1 MEHEGHRLRMRQR
14 YEKQGGLEG
23 FAPHEVLELWLYYA
37 IPQKNVN
44 ALAHELLERFGSLHG
59 VLHAESAQLRQVKG
73 IGEYSA
79 TFLSL
84 FSQIAGYCEREQS
97 GGKARL
103 ANREEAERYCI
114 RLLAG
119 EKREVF
125 YAVCLNGQMQVL
137 HNALIAKG
145 SLSEAP
151 AYPRIVAEAALNHH
165 AHSVLLC
172 HNHPGGSL
180 IPSQGD
186 METTGRLAAMLQGLE
201 IALLDHIIVA
211 DGQALS
217 MLSSHLLE
225 AKTPPP
231 GF

>member
-1 MEHEGHRLRMRQR
+1 MEHEGHRLRMRRR
-14 YEKQGGLEG
+14 YESQGGLEG
-23 FAPHEVLELWLYYA
+23 FAPHEVLEMWLYYA

-59 VLHAESAQLRQVKG
+59 VLHADSAQLRQVKG

-79 TFLSL
+79 AFLSM
-84 FSQIAGYCEREQS
+84 FSQIVNYCEREQAGS
-97 GGKARL
+97 KTKL
-103 ANREEAERYCI
+103 ANRAEAESYCI

-145 SLSEAP
+145 SLSEVP
-151 AYPRIVAEAALNHH
+151 AYPRIAAEAALNHQ
-165 AHSVLLC
+165 AHSILLC

-180 IPSQGD
+180 LPSQGD
-186 METTGRLAAMLQGLE
+186 MEVTRQLAALFQGLE

-211 DGQALS
+211 EGKALS

-225 AKTPPP
+225 PGTTHAKP
-231 GF
+231 